1 MYQDIIYQ
9 DLDKTIDHLEHRTVA
24 WFTENKHQPPAGLFY
39 LYLRASRTGEF
50 CADYARLLDGSM
62 VCLSDILP
70 QLAHRFAPRIATAAE
85 LPGLKT
91 RRILSM
97 LLYWLSQHHS
107 GQSDALPGREEV
119 MDIFSSILENTT
131 LRLW

>member
-9 DLDKTIDHLEHRTVA
+9 DLDKTFDHLEHRTVA

-39 LYLRASRTGEF
+39 LYLRAARTGEF

-62 VCLSDILP
+62 ECLTGVLP
-70 QLAHRFAPRIATAAE
+70 QLTNRLAPRIATVAG
-85 LPGLKT
+85 LSGLKT

>member
-1 MYQDIIYQ
+1 MEC
-9 DLDKTIDHLEHRTVA
+9 L
-24 WFTENKHQPPAGLFY
+24 
-39 LYLRASRTGEF
+39 TG
-50 CADYARLLDGSM
+50 
-62 VCLSDILP
+62 VLP
-70 QLAHRFAPRIATAAE
+70 QLTNRLAPRIATAAG
-85 LPGLKT
+85 LSGLKT

-131 LRLW
+131 LCCGKPQRATASAPIHAPPDSSPEAPAPHHSP